1 MSEEQ
6 SPGTAGR
13 ELAGEP
19 GDSLEQ
25 REAETAMVNLLAEQI
40 GLDLKPERI
49 KLPEG
54 GWLQVDGFSQD
65 PRVACE
71 AWAHHGEAK
80 SALKDKVAKD
90 IFKLVFVR
98 ELMQADTRLIL
109 LFSDEAA
116 TKFLRGRSWRAQA
129 MRSLGVEIEVVDV
142 PVEVRNRIIAAQKRQ
157 YR

>member
-1 MSEEQ
+1 MSEEGT
-6 SPGTAGR
+6 PGIA
-13 ELAGEP
+13 EWDLAGEP
-19 GDSLEQ
+19 GNSLEQ
-25 REAETAMVNLLAEQI
+25 REAETAMVSLLAEKI
-40 GLDLKPERI
+40 GVDLKPERI
-49 KLPEG
+49 QLPEG
-54 GWLQVDGFSQD
+54 GWLQVDGFSKD

-71 AWAHHGEAK
+71 AWAHQGEAK
-80 SALKDKVAKD
+80 SAQKDKVTKD

-109 LFSDEAA
+109 LFSDQAA

-142 PVEVRNRIIAAQKRQ
+142 PVEVRNRVIAAQKRQ